1 MAVVNL
7 IVVDQSGNQAVVGRH
22 LFNGANRGCVPREF
36 ALEQLEGLEDFESG
50 PYNTAGYTVKVE
62 VVPATGQRFIIADFV
77 LK

>member
-1 MAVVNL
+1 MVNL

-62 VVPATGQRFIIADFV
+62 VVPPTGQRFIIADFV